1 MKGDVMKQKRIWL
14 LVAELALICVLVGCA
29 PAQREKLNLLEVG
42 MTKREVLKVMGTPY
56 KTEAK
61 GENEWL
67 LYKTGDQWHVNTLVG
82 GYGRRPERA
91 WLTPLQMQNG
101 KLLRWGGNLW
111 ATKDR
116 IDQTIKQK

>member
-1 MKGDVMKQKRIWL
+1 MKRKGIWL
-14 LVAELALICVLVGCA
+14 LAAELALICILVGCS
-29 PAQREKLNLLEVG
+29 PSNSERLSLLEVG
-42 MTKREVLKVMGTPY
+42 MTKEKVLKVMGTPY
-56 KTEAK
+56 KTEAND
-61 GENEWL
+61 ESEWL
-67 LYKTGDQWHVNTLVG
+67 LYKTGDQWHVPTLFG